1 LDSVQEE
8 HALAADSM
16 HSRRDFQKLVAG
28 GLCVLAARHPG
39 WAAPVDTVRGV
50 RLGITTASLNPLPAQ
65 PDRTSLDVLIE
76 ECLELGV
83 HTVELAGGFFGPAVL
98 GAVGGQTPKRMS
110 ADYQR
115 TREAQRAWRLSPS
128 SMEEVQRVRD
138 SFRNAGVEIFSISNT
153 FADDV
158 TDAEMDAMFRQ
169 MRELGVTIFQTNQ
182 TRVSMGPRLVPF
194 ADKYGIYPSF
204 HTHAESNDPNE
215 IASVESLAK
224 LLAMSPQFRVCL
236 DIGHFT
242 AGNNDAVAH
251 LRERHQDITHIHVKD
266 RKKNKGPN
274 VEWGTGDTPIREC
287 LMLIR
292 DENYLIPCIIE
303 REFKGS
309 GTPLEETRKDLDFM
323 KRILTA

>member
-1 LDSVQEE
+1 
-8 HALAADSM
+8 M
-16 HSRRDFQKLVAG
+16 
-28 GLCVLAARHPG
+28 
-39 WAAPVDTVRGV
+39 
-50 RLGITTASLNPLPAQ
+50 
-65 PDRTSLDVLIE
+65 
-76 ECLELGV
+76 

-98 GAVGGQTPKRMS
+98 GTVGGQTPKQMS

-128 SMEEVQRVRD
+128 SMVEVRRVRD
-138 SFRNAGVEIFSISNT
+138 RFRNAGVDIFSVSNT

-169 MRELGVTIFQTNQ
+169 MRQLGVTIFQTNQ

-204 HTHAESNDPNE
+204 HTHAESEDPNE

-224 LLAMSPQFRVCL
+224 LLALSPKFKVCL

-242 AGNNDAVAH
+242 AGNNDAVAY
-251 LRERHQDITHIHVKD
+251 LREHHQDITHIHVKD

-287 LMLIR
+287 LTLIR
-292 DENYLIPCIIE
+292 DENYGIPCIIE
-303 REFKGS
+303 REFKGP
-309 GTPLEETRKDLDFM
+309 GTPVEETREDLAFM
-323 KRILTA
+323 KRILAA